1 MKRPL
6 VYLIEATVQ
15 VEGGFR
21 RLVGDW
27 PEPTSEELEEVLE
40 AWPRVLRRP
49 SIPFAKVLVA
59 IGGWPS
65 IVSGVGR
72 WGRANPQDWS
82 RFVEI
87 GFIRKFPAVSHK
99 KSRWR
104 PLISKY
110 GKTRQTLVTYFRL
123 AIEGMADEILAGA
136 GISTNSCK
144 KAVGMTS

>member
-1 MKRPL
+1 MKQSL
-6 VYLIEATVQ
+6 ACLLEVAVFTEC
-15 VEGGFR
+15 GFR

-27 PEPTSEELEEVLE
+27 PEPTIDELEAVLE
-40 AWPRVLRRP
+40 ACPRALRRP
-49 SIPFAKVLVA
+49 DIPVESVLTA

-87 GFIRKFPAVSHK
+87 GFVRKFPAVSHK

-104 PLISKY
+104 PLVAKY
-110 GKTRQTLVTYFRL
+110 GRTRQTLVTYFRL

-136 GISTNSCK
+136 GIFQKSP
-144 KAVGMTS
+144 